1 MPLHW
6 AFAEKRRSDK
16 MKPMRFTPMGDAAL
30 RIELGDDADLVRA
43 WDVALRRAELP
54 GVLTVVP
61 AYATV
66 TVFYQPHA
74 IRYADLRRRLEALDV
89 ASAPPPPAEVVTLPV
104 VYDGPDL
111 PFLREHTGL
120 TTEEIVRLH
129 GEPTYRVRMI
139 GFLPGF
145 PYLSGL
151 PARLAAPRLPT
162 PRRSVPA
169 GSVGIGGAQTGVY
182 PLESPGG
189 WRLIGRTSVKLYD
202 PSKEP
207 GTLLKAGDLLRFQA
221 VNA

>member
-1 MPLHW
+1 
-6 AFAEKRRSDK
+6 
-16 MKPMRFTPMGDAAL
+16 MRFTPMGDAAL
-30 RIELGDDADLVRA
+30 RIEVGDDPERVRA
-43 WDVALRRAELP
+43 WEAAIRRAELP
-54 GVLTVVP
+54 GVRSVVP
-61 AYATV
+61 AFATV
-66 TVFYQPHA
+66 TVFYAPHE
-74 IRYADLRRRLEALDV
+74 IRYADLLARVEAIPV
-89 ASAPPPPAEVVTLPV
+89 GAEPAPPAALVTLPV

-129 GEPTYRVRMI
+129 SEPTYRVRMI

-151 PARLAAPRLPT
+151 PPRLAAPRLPT

-182 PLESPGG
+182 PLDSPGG

-202 PSKEP
+202 PAQEP
-207 GTLLKAGDLLRFQA
+207 GTLLKAGDLLRFQPVDA
-221 VNA
+221 